1 MVDFARFSH
10 YFRCGGR
17 ISTLLKR
24 GFPSGSVLLFGA
36 LTCAAQA
43 DDMPWAVTSPDAD
56 GISIQA
62 TAFAPSSPAGET
74 GFTRIEAWETGI
86 DKPLEF
92 SLRDMWPPFWEGRA
106 VSSADIDRDG
116 DLDVAIASTEAGIY
130 LFENDGTG
138 QFTRTDTD
146 FGDLAKMPM
155 FNAVLADIDNDGWP
169 DLFLTSY
176 RHGNYVLRNVD
187 GKFGTEPPLPVANR
201 ENAVLTMT
209 MAISDPDRDG
219 DLDIALGNW
228 TAGWYRRIPGE
239 ESRNRI
245 IWNENGE
252 LTGET
257 FTDLP
262 GIPGETLSVLFSD
275 MNDDGLT
282 DLLIGND
289 FDVPDYFYLGD
300 GKGGFKA
307 ITYDDEIIPHT
318 TTTTMAIKV
327 GDLTGDGQN
336 EIYLAQIAGRS
347 RQASKILKMQD
358 QQKYCDGIKRD
369 ADRALC
375 EKNMEIKRWYRSGN
389 QFDPDYAEKCT
400 ELTGR
405 YQAECKAMLIK
416 DLAIQKDDET
426 ICGLIPAN
434 QPVPRSFC
442 DLHFKETR
450 RPTPDEID
458 ASLQQILHQN
468 VMLEWNGTAY
478 EDTAEERG
486 LDIGGWSWDTKFE
499 DFDND
504 GDQDVFIANGTW
516 VPNENSPSNLYF
528 ENDGT
533 GHFTEASGPSGLED
547 YLMTAGA
554 TSFDFD
560 NDGDQDLLTHTVNG
574 PLQLFRNNA
583 QQQAVGFTLRD
594 FVGNRDGIGA
604 KITVTDENGRTRSRE
619 IQLGGGFMSFDAPRA
634 YFGLGDATEVTEAR
648 IRWIDGAETVISGP
662 LLPGSL
668 YTIER
673 R

>member
-1 MVDFARFSH
+1 MKNIVQSRSEKRLMHALPILL
-10 YFRCGGR
+10 CGWA
-17 ISTLLKR
+17 
-24 GFPSGSVLLFGA
+24 PFG
-36 LTCAAQA
+36 AAQA
-43 DDMPWAVTSPDAD
+43 ADAPWQVISPDVD
-56 GISIQA
+56 RIEVQA
-62 TAFAPSSPAGET
+62 KTFAPSSPAADT
-74 GFTRIEAWETGI
+74 GFTRVEAWEAGI

-92 SLRDMWPPFWEGRA
+92 SLRDMWPPFWEGRS

-116 DLDVAIASTEAGIY
+116 DLDIAIASTEAGIY
-130 LFENDGTG
+130 LFENDGKG
-138 QFTRTDTD
+138 RFSRINTD
-146 FGDLAKMPM
+146 FGELAKLPM

-169 DLFLTSY
+169 DLFLSSY
-176 RHGNYVLRNVD
+176 RQGNYILRNVD
-187 GKFGTEPPLPVANR
+187 GTFGAEPPVQVANR
-201 ENAVLTMT
+201 KSAILTMT
-209 MAISDPDRDG
+209 MAIGDPDADG

-245 IWNENGE
+245 IWNDNGVLNGE
-252 LTGET
+252 K

-275 MNDDGLT
+275 MNDDGKT

-300 GKGGFKA
+300 GQGGFKA
-307 ITYDDEIIPHT
+307 ITYGDKLIPHI

-327 GDLTGDGQN
+327 GDLTGDGKN

-347 RQASKILKMQD
+347 KHASKTLKMQD
-358 QQKYCDGIKRD
+358 QRKYCDGIKRD
-369 ADRALC
+369 ADRELC
-375 EKNMEIKRWYRSGN
+375 EKNMEIKDWYRSGN
-389 QFDPDYAEKCT
+389 QFNPNYAEKCA

-416 DLAIQKDDET
+416 DLAIQKDDAS
-426 ICGLIPAN
+426 ICILIPAT

-442 DLHFKETR
+442 DLHFLTPR
-450 RPTPDEID
+450 RPTANEIED
-458 ASLQQILHQN
+458 SLQQILHQN
-468 VMLEWNGTAY
+468 VLLRWNGSAY
-478 EDTAEERG
+478 EDQAEMRG

-533 GHFTEASGPSGLED
+533 GHFTENSGPAGLED

-554 TSFDFD
+554 TSFDMD
-560 NDGDQDLLTHTVNG
+560 NDGDLDMLTHTVNG
-574 PLQLFRNNA
+574 PLQLFRNNS
-583 QQQAVGFTLRD
+583 QRQAIGFELRD
-594 FVGNRDGIGA
+594 FIGNRDGIGA
-604 KITVTDENGRTRSRE
+604 KIMVTDETGRTQRRE

-634 YFGLGDATEVTEAR
+634 YFGLGDATTVRQAR
-648 IRWIDGAETVISGP
+648 ILWVDGAETVIQGP
-662 LLPGSL
+662 LLPGAL
-668 YTIER
+668 YTVTR
-673 R
+673 N

>member
-1 MVDFARFSH
+1 MSFLAIRSFDKGCVF
-10 YFRCGGR
+10 
-17 ISTLLKR
+17 TL
-24 GFPSGSVLLFGA
+24 PSGWGPGRAMALCAA
-36 LTCAAQA
+36 LTATGAQA
-43 DDMPWAVTSPDAD
+43 ADPAWTVTSVDAD
-56 GISIQA
+56 RIEIAA
-62 TAFAPSSPAGET
+62 TAFAPSSPAGDG
-74 GFTRIEAWETGI
+74 GFTRVEAWEAGI

-92 SLRDMWPPFWEGRA
+92 SLRDMWPPFWEGRS
-106 VSSADIDRDG
+106 VSSGDIDRDG
-116 DLDVAIASTEAGIY
+116 DLDIAIASTEAGIY
-130 LFENDGTG
+130 LFENDGQG
-138 QFTRTDTD
+138 RFTRIDTD
-146 FGDLAKMPM
+146 FGALADLPM

-176 RHGNYVLRNVD
+176 RQGNYLLRNVE
-187 GKFGTEPPLPVANR
+187 GSFGAEPPVPVANR

-209 MAISDPDRDG
+209 MAFGDPDADG

-245 IWNENGE
+245 VWNDDGV
-252 LTGET
+252 LTGEQ

-275 MNDDGLT
+275 MNGDGMA

-300 GKGGFKA
+300 GKGGFDP
-307 ITYDDEIIPHT
+307 ITYGDEIIPHT

-327 GDLTGDGQN
+327 GDLTGDGVS

-358 QQKYCDGIKRD
+358 QRKYCDGIKRD

-375 EKNMEIKRWYRSGN
+375 EKNMEIKDWYRSGN
-389 QFDPDYAEKCT
+389 QFDPTYAEECAD
-400 ELTGR
+400 LTGR

-416 DLAIQKDDET
+416 DLAIQKEDAS
-426 ICGLIPAN
+426 ICGLIPAS

-442 DLHFKETR
+442 DLHFLTPR
-450 RPTPDEID
+450 RPSTEEID

-468 VMLEWNGTAY
+468 VLLRWNGSAF
-478 EDTAEERG
+478 EDEAEDRG

-533 GHFTEASGPSGLED
+533 GHFTETSGPAGLED
-547 YLMTAGA
+547 FLMTAGA
-554 TSFDFD
+554 TSFDMD

-574 PLQLFRNNA
+574 PLQLFRNNS
-583 QQQAVGFTLRD
+583 QRQAVGFELRD
-594 FVGNRDGIGA
+594 FAGNRDGIGA
-604 KITVTDENGRTRSRE
+604 KITVTDDSGRVQTRE

-634 YFGLGDATEVTEAR
+634 YFGLGEATALREAR
-648 IRWIDGAETVISGP
+648 IRWIDGSETVIEGG
-662 LLPGSL
+662 LRPGSL
-668 YTIER
+668 YTVAR
-673 R
+673 Q